1 MRLIPVTLMAAILFG
16 FLAVPSSL
24 SVQAQSFGVDE
35 DLEFARGLMA
45 RRMHDLAKVI
55 LDRIRENPDNSDGEK
70 ASANLEIAN
79 LHKDKF
85 GRGLSFEERLQ
96 ASEEADAAYRDF
108 ITNFSDHPRIV
119 HAKFEYGEFLVY
131 LGRYRIQLYENTL
144 LTGGERE
151 KAEEHRDIALEKLKK
166 AADIFDELRVLIP
179 ASGKEN
185 DPEYKDFL
193 DQSRYFRTILYYD
206 IGKAEK
212 DEANRLSTFSE
223 GINNLEDYIFE
234 NEDNLRGFWGYLYKG
249 LCHREFSEDTHKNDA
264 LACFEGVLYAF
275 ENSIKNPESGWSTWA
290 DVMSDPGAKQL
301 LENTFWRFAE
311 TLNRFGQYQKASEKI
326 QKFQDIMKEAKVT
339 SGNTGFR
346 ALLERAESSF
356 LTDDVSNAISIV
368 SDVSTLAGI
377 SNRFIQFHC
386 DRYLARFLDEVEDKT
401 KLDATVVFKAAKG
414 AYGQERYYDALRH
427 FQTVLAIKKG
437 VGDVALDCW
446 YFIGRCYRNL
456 GFLRESALATASG
469 AFNLKSA
476 DPARAMDMARGARNT
491 LAKIAKQTGSKKD
504 REALNNHKDRMDQ
517 VFGSVSGANYDPA
530 FQKMQEGLYAKAI
543 EDFQRITKDAEKYE
557 LARGYI
563 TFCMAKLAEKNH
575 DKAVREAQRIR
586 KGRKAALEAAETA
599 FEEAL
604 KKTAAEVDS
613 YLGFVKRTPIHGEP
627 VKKNNRNQAM
637 GIAYLSKVV
646 ALKGLKKWNE
656 GLTVL
661 GYFSGGSVTN
671 KDQLMTASILRTQ
684 LCLGKKMLKEAEQEL
699 KVLKARYPGKAQ
711 KFIISIQGQLGMD
724 LKAQAETLEKAGK
737 RVPALN
743 ARLKSVALRHAWV
756 KGISPKIEN
765 LYSLA
770 KDLYDLNRFDEAKS
784 YLDAILNQWG
794 SVEKPRRKLRK
805 SLRLTKLY
813 LARCLVWQGKYVE
826 AEPIF
831 RALYEAKKNDRG
843 LLKEYASL
851 LTGTV
856 KFIDGKFLYIPG
868 RGAHKK
874 DAMVGF
880 NLWRRVAKTHERGN
894 TEKDFREYLCAR
906 FHQNLV
912 RWAQGKASLA
922 NKSLKQLRNS
932 LGQNLDRKPKSR
944 KPGYWEKRFDWLER
958 SIRQKAPQTPPE
970 PPAPLGILPK

>member
-16 FLAVPSSL
+16 FPVVPSSI
-24 SVQAQSFGVDE
+24 SVQAQSFSVDE

-55 LDRIRENPDNSDGEK
+55 LDRIIENPDSSSGEK

-85 GRGLSFEERLQ
+85 GRGLSFEERLM
-96 ASEEADAAYRDF
+96 ASEEADKAYQDF
-108 ITNFSDHPRIV
+108 INNFSDHPRIV

-144 LTGGERE
+144 LTGGDRE

-166 AADIFDELRVLIP
+166 AADIFDELRVVIP
-179 ASGKEN
+179 ASGKEK
-185 DPEYKDFL
+185 DPEYMEFL
-193 DQSRYFRTILYYD
+193 DQSKYFRTILYYD

-212 DEANRLSTFSE
+212 DEANRLATFQD

-249 LCHREFSEDTHKNDA
+249 LCHREFTEDTHKNDA

-275 ENSIKNPESGWSTWA
+275 DSSIKNAESSWKSWG
-290 DVMSDPGAKQL
+290 DVMVDPGAKQL

-311 TLNRFGQYQKASEKI
+311 TLNRFGQYQKASQKI
-326 QKFQDIMKEAKVT
+326 QKFQDIMSEAKVT
-339 SGNTGFR
+339 YGNTGYR
-346 ALLERAESSF
+346 ALLEKAESNF
-356 LTDDVSNAISIV
+356 LTDDVSGAISMV

-377 SNRFIQFHC
+377 TNRFIQFHC

-401 KLDATVVFKAAKG
+401 QLDANVVFKAAKG

-437 VGDVALDCW
+437 VGDLALDCW
-446 YFIGRCYRNL
+446 YFIGRCYNRL

-476 DPARAMDMARGARNT
+476 DPAKAMDMARSARNT

-504 REALNNHKDRMDQ
+504 KTALNEHKDLMDQ

-530 FQKMQEGLYAKAI
+530 FQKMQEGHYAKAI

-575 DKAVREAQRIR
+575 DLAVQDAQKIR
-586 KGRKAALEAAETA
+586 KGRSAALEAADAA
-599 FEEAL
+599 FKEAL
-604 KKTAAEVDS
+604 RKTAAEVDR
-613 YLGFVKRTPIHGEP
+613 YLDFAKRTPIHGEP
-627 VKKNNRNQAM
+627 VKKSNRNQAT
-637 GIAYLSKVV
+637 GVAYLSKAV
-646 ALKGLKKWNE
+646 ALKGLEKWNE
-656 GLTVL
+656 GLTIL
-661 GYFSGGSVTN
+661 GYFSGGTVTN

-684 LCLGKKMLKEAEQEL
+684 LFLGKKMLKDAEQEL
-699 KVLKARYPGKAQ
+699 KMLKTRYPGKAR
-711 KFIISIQGQLGMD
+711 KFIISIQGQLGLD
-724 LKAQAETLEKAGK
+724 LKALSEKLEKEGK

-743 ARLKSVALRHAWV
+743 ALLKSVAFRHAWV
-756 KGISPKIEN
+756 KGISPRIEN

-794 SVEKPRRKLRK
+794 SVEKPRRNLRT

-831 RALYEAKKNDRG
+831 RALYEAKKTDRG
-843 LLKEYASL
+843 LYKEYASL

-856 KFIDGKFLYIPG
+856 KLTGGKFIYIPG

-874 DAMVGF
+874 DAIAGF
-880 NLWRRVAKTHERGN
+880 KLWARIAKTHERGN
-894 TEKDFREYLCAR
+894 EEKDFREYLGAR

-912 RWAQGKASLA
+912 RWAQGKSDLA
-922 NKSLKQLRNS
+922 KKSMQQLRTS
-932 LGQNLDRKPKSR
+932 LGKNLDRKPKSR

-970 PPAPLGILPK
+970 PPAPLGLLPK